1 MTSITSTLIIMRVIE
16 MMTRKMTIM
25 IMIIIT
31 LVKTII
37 MTIMV
42 LMINACHD
50 NIDNDNYYDYGDENH
65 IFLYDI

>member
-1 MTSITSTLIIMRVIE
+1 MRVIE

-31 LVKTII
+31 LVKKII

-50 NIDNDNYYDYGDENH
+50 NIDNDNDYDYGDENQ
-65 IFLYDI
+65 IFFYDILT